1 MAEPQTFDI
10 DSAILENLANKT
22 RYADEDMKSPRESE
36 ESLSPASPMLK
47 EDIQQEVPEA
57 MSIHQSGYM
66 NSLCEAEAQ
75 ESPDLQS
82 PVRPAA
88 PPPTLGSRGPHVTQ
102 PGNAHHPSQPG
113 SCFETKRDCLIE
125 IRKLRTDGA
134 WFARPYT
141 FEDTEFEMKQAIEM
155 ARIELSDKQS
165 VVRNKAGIKTA
176 RRVLLAGVSILEFL
190 HKKWNPLRLHLDGF
204 GEYVM
209 GNIDD
214 YDNVFQRLIEK
225 YQGSGQM
232 PPELELVVMLGTSAV
247 MFHISNMFVS
257 RAMNTMPGQTGGS
270 MPGQPGGSM
279 PGQPGGS
286 MPGQTGGPMPTAP
299 AVDDEDDEDRFD

>member
-1 MAEPQTFDI
+1 MTDTQTFDI

-22 RYADEDMKSPRESE
+22 RYAEQDGDMQSPPPSE
-36 ESLSPASPMLK
+36 ESLSPTLPNN
-47 EDIQQEVPEA
+47 EPEA
-57 MSIHQSGYM
+57 IPQSAKSYM
-66 NSLCEAEAQ
+66 QSLCEIEAQ
-75 ESPDLQS
+75 ESPDLEHS
-82 PVRPAA
+82 PVRATA
-88 PPPTLGSRGPHVTQ
+88 TPPCIGGRMQAEVGIRPPNTGDS
-102 PGNAHHPSQPG
+102 
-113 SCFETKRDCLIE
+113 FESKRECLME
-125 IRKLRTDGA
+125 IRRLRTDGA

-141 FEDTEFEMKQAIEM
+141 FEDNIPEMKQAIEM
-155 ARIELSDKQS
+155 ARIELSDKQT

-190 HKKWNPLRLHLDGF
+190 HRKWNPLRLHLDGF

-232 PPELELVVMLGTSAV
+232 PPEIELVVMLGTSAV

-257 RAMNTMPGQTGGS
+257 RAMGN
-270 MPGQPGGSM
+270 
-279 PGQPGGS
+279 
-286 MPGQTGGPMPTAP
+286 TAP
-299 AVDDEDDEDRFD
+299 AQPGRSTRPSQPKDSQDIDDEDRFE